1 MSAQTAQSYILGLD
15 IGVASVGWSRIE
27 CDPDN
32 NFRPLRLLGAGAHIF
47 EPGTEGSQADIAK
60 GKDVARNQQRRTA
73 RLTRRQTWRRARRKQ
88 QLLRLLIA
96 NDLLPASITPL
107 KRPEEIDTYLK
118 RFDADLRQRWITNKQ
133 HTDELRLAYL
143 VRSAAADRKIDR
155 HDFGRALYHLAQR
168 RGFLSNRRADARKQ
182 DGDDD
187 RSVVKTSIGEL
198 QKRIDAHTPPLL
210 GAYLASLDPEQEKV
224 RRQWTSRPMYTTEF
238 DALWLKQA
246 EHHGLVDDAHD
257 SIRQAIFYQRPL
269 KSQKN
274 LIGRCSLIPTEPRAP
289 IAHRLYQ
296 RFRVL
301 QTVNNLQIVPLD
313 GSPRALKKEERTGL
327 LSLLLEKG
335 DLTFDKARK
344 LLKLPRGTMFNLEA
358 GDEKRIVGHRTD
370 AKLREVFLKRFD
382 SFSAADQDRM
392 VEDLRSFR
400 LPEALE
406 RRGRK
411 RWDLSA
417 VDPTA
422 FAAINLE
429 EGYAPLSI
437 AAMKLLLPKLE
448 QGMPYATV
456 RRAEFPESFASQ
468 EPVPTLPPVQEAVND
483 LRNPAVARSLTEIR
497 KLVNEVVRQFGKP
510 HTIRIELARELKNPR
525 GVRERITKQ
534 MRDRE
539 KIRAGIVQRIL
550 DEPKLGIGQPR
561 RDDIE
566 RVLLA
571 EECGWNCPYTGRS
584 FNMAELLGPTPQV
597 DVEHIW
603 PRSRSLDDSFLN
615 KTLCFHDENRSRKRG
630 RTPLEAYG
638 GNRELWADM
647 IKRVERF
654 KGDPY
659 ARLEK
664 LRRFKAE
671 EIDAD
676 FSNRHLSDTRY
687 IGRAAADYLGLLY
700 GGRDDATGT
709 KRVQVCTGGLT
720 AWLRSGWGVSDLL
733 GEDGEKNR
741 ADHRHHAVDAIVV
754 ALSDTRSVQLLS
766 SAAAVADQ
774 RWARR
779 AFDHVDEPWPGFR
792 QEAAKAIDAI
802 IVSHRQ
808 SRKVSGPLH
817 NDTIYSGLIDGT
829 PRVRKE
835 LQKLSP
841 SEIRDGKVVDKRALA
856 AIRAKLEQAG
866 KPEPTPRD
874 ISQLFG
880 LAENLPLVRGH
891 DGQMVKL
898 RKVRVLADPGQTRI
912 GKPGFERHINTASNH
927 HTIIYA
933 ELDAAGKD
941 KKWFD
946 EPVPLLQAYRR
957 QAAGQ
962 PIVRR
967 ELGADRRFVFSL
979 APGEFLE
986 MATPDDATKRAVYRV
1001 LSISQGD
1008 MELRLHHDARMAD
1021 EVRKSKARLR
1031 ASADKLRKLLARK
1044 ILVTYLGEIRNAGG

>member
-1 MSAQTAQSYILGLD
+1 MNDHTRRPYILGLD

-27 CDPDN
+27 CDPDD
-32 NFRPLRLLGAGAHIF
+32 NFRPVRLLAAGAHIF

-96 NDLLPASITPL
+96 HDLMPAPGTSI

-118 RFDADLRQRWITNKQ
+118 AFDADLRTRWLTEGR
-133 HTDELRLAYL
+133 HLDELRLAYL
-143 VRSAAADRKIDR
+143 VRAAAAEREIGR

-168 RGFLSNRRADARKQ
+168 RGFLSNRRADARKK

-187 RSVVKTSIGEL
+187 RSVVKAAINGL
-198 QKRIDAHTPPLL
+198 QERIDAHTPPLL
-210 GAYLASLDPEQEKV
+210 GAYLASLDPQQEKV
-224 RRQWTSRPMYTTEF
+224 RRQWTSRKMYTDEF
-238 DALWLKQA
+238 DALWFKQA
-246 EHHGLVDDAHD
+246 EHHALADDARD
-257 SIRQAIFYQRPL
+257 AIRKSIFSQRPL

-301 QTVNNLQIVPLD
+301 QTVNNLQVVPPD
-313 GSPRALKKEERTGL
+313 GSPKALKSDERATL
-327 LSLLLEKG
+327 LALLLERG

-344 LLKLPRGTMFNLEA
+344 ALKLPRGTVFNLES
-358 GDEKRIVGHRTD
+358 GEEKRIVGHRTD
-370 AKLREVFLKRFD
+370 AKLRDVFLKHFD
-382 SFSAADQDRM
+382 AFSPADQDRM

-411 RWDLSA
+411 RWNLSA
-417 VDPTA
+417 FDPLA
-422 FAAINLE
+422 FSNITLE
-429 EGYAPLSI
+429 EGYAPLSL
-437 AAMKLLLPKLE
+437 AAIERLLPDLE
-448 QGMPYATV
+448 RGVPYGTA
-456 RRAEFPESFASQ
+456 RRAAFPESFATQ
-468 EPVPTLPPVQEAVND
+468 EPVAELPPVLEAVSD
-483 LRNPAVARSLTEIR
+483 LRNPAVTRSLTEIR
-497 KLVNEVVRQFGKP
+497 KLVNEAVRRFGKP
-510 HTIRIELARELKNPR
+510 HTIRVELARELKNPR
-525 GVRERITKQ
+525 GVRERITRQ

-539 KIRAGIVQRIL
+539 KERSIVAARIIKEAGIAI
-550 DEPKLGIGQPR
+550 PR

-571 EECGWNCPYTGRS
+571 EECGWHCPYTNKS
-584 FNMAELLGPTPQV
+584 FGMAELLGPTPQY

-615 KTLCFHDENRSRKRG
+615 KTLCYHDENRSRKRG
-630 RTPLEAYG
+630 RTPFEAYG
-638 GNRELWADM
+638 GNAELWSDM
-647 IKRVERF
+647 MRRVERF

-664 LRRFKAE
+664 LRRFKADQ
-671 EIDAD
+671 IDTD

-720 AWLRSGWGVSDLL
+720 AWLRTGWGVSDLL

-741 ADHRHHAVDAIVV
+741 ADHRHHAVDAVVV

-766 SAAAVADQ
+766 SAAAVADH

-792 QEAAKAIDAI
+792 DEVAKAIDGI
-802 IVSHRQ
+802 VVSHRQ

-817 NDTIYSGLIDGT
+817 DQTIYSPPIDGK

-835 LQKLSP
+835 LHKLSV
-841 SEIRDGKVVDKRALA
+841 SEIRDGKIVDKRALK
-856 AIRAKLEQAG
+856 AIRDKLEAAG
-866 KPEPTPRD
+866 KSVPTPRD
-874 ISQLFG
+874 IQQLFG
-880 LAENLPLVRGH
+880 LEENLPEVRGH

-898 RKVRVLADPGQTRI
+898 RKVRVLADPGQTCI

-927 HTIIYA
+927 HTVIFA

-941 KKWFD
+941 KKWLD
-946 EPVPLLQAYRR
+946 EPVPLLEAYRR
-957 QAAGQ
+957 QAANER
-962 PIVRR
+962 IVRR
-967 ELGADRRFVFSL
+967 ELGADKRFVLSL
-979 APGEFLE
+979 APGEYLE
-986 MATPDDATKRAVYRV
+986 MDTPGDATKRAVYRV
-1001 LSISQGD
+1001 CSISEGD
-1008 MELRLHHDARMAD
+1008 MELRLHHDARTAD
-1021 EVRKSKARLR
+1021 EVKKAKARVR
-1031 ASADKLRKLLARK
+1031 VSADRLRKLRAKK
-1044 ILVTYLGEIRNAGG
+1044 ILVTYLGELRNAGG